1 MTDTIPRKR
10 IRKVLIANRGE
21 IAVRILRGL
30 REMGIRGAVIYSE
43 PDRLGLPVLLAD
55 EAYPIGPAPSRES
68 YLRGEAIVQLAKEIG
83 ADAIHPGYGFLSE
96 RAGFAR
102 LCRDAGITF
111 IGPSPEAIDAMG
123 SKVESRRLMIAAGV
137 PVVPGG
143 KDPLPDLDAAAAAAE
158 AIGYPVMLKAAAG
171 GGGKGMRMIP
181 SAAELASSYRAARSE
196 AGASFGDDSVYLEK
210 FIVDPRH
217 VEIQVMG
224 DLHGRVV
231 SLGERECSLQRR
243 HQKVVEEAPS
253 PVVSPDLRRRMGE
266 AAVLAA
272 SAVGYSNAGTCEFL
286 LDAEGNFYFLE
297 MNTRLQVEHPV
308 TELVTGI
315 DLVQAQIRVAEGEPL
330 GPEFDDVQPRGHAME
345 VRLYAEDPF
354 QRFAP
359 SPGRIEIL
367 RWPDGPGVR
376 VDSGVYEGSEVSIHY
391 DPMLAK
397 LIVWATD
404 REKALNRL
412 ERALSELRV
421 EGIRTTVPLFRALL
435 ADADFRAGNMDIG
448 MLDRKLAAGEL
459 HPAPRRTTATGRP
472 TCPWWPPPWP
482 TTRRPTG
489 PRPGPPHPA
498 LPAAPAGAPPAARG
512 RCEGDHGSGRPFRR
526 ARGEGRGPPDRRR
539 LRGDRR
545 RTCLSRGR
553 RRRPRRPAQPA
564 DRRRP
569 ARGGRPRAGR
579 RGVVGEH
586 GPGGGAVAVSD
597 PLTHLASQTRGG
609 KAGRRRERVAAY
621 MPGRVVTLLVQEG
634 QEVAAGQG
642 IVVLEAMKMEN
653 EIRAERDGTVSK
665 IFVQPGQAVD
675 TGNPLFELE

>member
-1 MTDTIPRKR
+1 MADTVPRKR

-68 YLRGEAIVQLAKEIG
+68 YLRGEAIVELAVRIG

-102 LCRDAGITF
+102 ACRDAGITF

-123 SKVESRRLMIAAGV
+123 SKVESRRLMMAAGV

-158 AIGYPVMLKAAAG
+158 TIGYPVMLKAAAG

-181 SAAELASSYRAARSE
+181 SAAELPSAYRAARSE
-196 AGASFGDDSVYLEK
+196 AAASFGDDSVYLEK
-210 FIVDPRH
+210 YIVNPRH

-224 DLHGRVV
+224 DLHGKVV

-253 PVVSPDLRRRMGE
+253 PVVGPELRRRMGE
-266 AAVLAA
+266 AAVKAA

-286 LDAEGNFYFLE
+286 LDRDGNFFFLE

-315 DLVQAQIRVAEGEPL
+315 DLVRAQIRVAEGEPL
-330 GPEFDDVQPRGHAME
+330 GPEFDDGQPRGHAIE
-345 VRLYAEDPF
+345 VRLYAEDPW

-359 SPGRIEIL
+359 SPGRIDML

-376 VDSGVYEGSEVSIHY
+376 VDAGVYEGSEVSIYY

-397 LIVWATD
+397 LIVWAAD
-404 REKALNRL
+404 RASALDRL
-412 ERALSELRV
+412 ERALAELRV
-421 EGIRTTVPLFRALL
+421 EGIRTTAPLFRALL
-435 ADADFRAGNMDIG
+435 ADADFRAGNLDIG
-448 MLDRKLAAGEL
+448 MLDRKLAADEL
-459 HPAPRRTTATGRP
+459 R
-472 TCPWWPPPWP
+472 
-482 TTRRPTG
+482 
-489 PRPGPPHPA
+489 
-498 LPAAPAGAPPAARG
+498 PAAP
-512 RCEGDHGSGRPFRR
+512 EGDDLTDLPLIAAAIAHHERAHRQSTAGPASPATSRR
-526 ARGEGRGPPDRRR
+526 SLWGA
-539 LRGDRR
+539 
-545 RTCLSRGR
+545 
-553 RRRPRRPAQPA
+553 
-564 DRRRP
+564 
-569 ARGGRPRAGR
+569 AGR
-579 RGVVGEH
+579 RD
-586 GPGGGAVAVSD
+586 AV
-597 PLTHLASQTRGG
+597 RGG
-609 KAGRRRERVAAY
+609 
-621 MPGRVVTLLVQEG
+621 
-634 QEVAAGQG
+634 
-642 IVVLEAMKMEN
+642 
-653 EIRAERDGTVSK
+653 SWS
-665 IFVQPGQAVD
+665 
-675 TGNPLFELE
+675 

>member
-1 MTDTIPRKR
+1 MANIPSKP

-21 IAVRILRGL
+21 IAVRILRAL
-30 REMGIRGAVIYSE
+30 REMEIRGAVIYSE

-68 YLRGEAIVQLAKEIG
+68 YLRGEAIVQLAREIG

-158 AIGYPVMLKAAAG
+158 TIGYPVMLKAAAG
-171 GGGKGMRMIP
+171 GGGKGMRMIA
-181 SAAELASSYRAARSE
+181 SAAELPGAYRAARSE
-196 AGASFGDDSVYLEK
+196 AAASFGDDSVYLEK
-210 FIVDPRH
+210 LIENPRH

-253 PVVSPDLRRRMGE
+253 PVVTPELRRRMGE
-266 AAVLAA
+266 AAVRAA
-272 SAVGYSNAGTCEFL
+272 AAVGYSNAGTCEFL
-286 LDAEGNFYFLE
+286 LDRDGSFYFLE

-315 DLVQAQIRVAEGEPL
+315 DLVQAQIRIAEGEPL
-330 GPEFDDVQPRGHAME
+330 GPEFDGVQPRGHAVE
-345 VRLYAEDPF
+345 VRLYAEDPY

-359 SPGRIEIL
+359 SPGRIQIL

-397 LIVWATD
+397 LIVWAAD
-404 REKALNRL
+404 RERAL
-412 ERALSELRV
+412 ERLGRTLSELRV
-421 EGIRTTVPLFRALL
+421 EGIRTTAPLFRALL
-435 ADADFRAGNMDIG
+435 DDADFRSGNLDIG
-448 MLDRKLAAGEL
+448 MLDRKLAAGGLRPATDGAADDLPLIAAALAHYERANQAVA
-459 HPAPRRTTATGRP
+459 HPATPGTSRRSRWGAAGR
-472 TCPWWPPPWP
+472 
-482 TTRRPTG
+482 
-489 PRPGPPHPA
+489 H
-498 LPAAPAGAPPAARG
+498 GAM
-512 RCEGDHGSGRPFRR
+512 
-526 ARGEGRGPPDRRR
+526 
-539 LRGDRR
+539 
-545 RTCLSRGR
+545 
-553 RRRPRRPAQPA
+553 
-564 DRRRP
+564 
-569 ARGGRPRAGR
+569 RGG
-579 RGVVGEH
+579 
-586 GPGGGAVAVSD
+586 SW
-597 PLTHLASQTRGG
+597 T
-609 KAGRRRERVAAY
+609 
-621 MPGRVVTLLVQEG
+621 
-634 QEVAAGQG
+634 
-642 IVVLEAMKMEN
+642 
-653 EIRAERDGTVSK
+653 
-665 IFVQPGQAVD
+665 
-675 TGNPLFELE
+675 

>member
-1 MTDTIPRKR
+1 MSDTIPKRK

-30 REMGIRGAVIYSE
+30 REMGIRGAVLYSE
-43 PDRLGLPVLLAD
+43 PDRLGLPVLMAD

-68 YLRGEAIVQLAKEIG
+68 YLRGEAIVRLAREIG

-96 RAGFAR
+96 RAEFAR

-111 IGPSPEAIDAMG
+111 IGPSPESIDAMG

-143 KDPLPDLDAAAAAAE
+143 KDPLPDLDSALTAAE

-181 SAAELASSYRAARSE
+181 SAAEFPSAYRAARSE

-210 FIVDPRH
+210 YIEEPRH
-217 VEIQVMG
+217 VEIQVLG
-224 DLHGRVV
+224 DLYGKVV

-253 PVVSPDLRRRMGE
+253 PVVSADLRRRMGE
-266 AAVLAA
+266 AAVKAA

-286 LDAEGNFYFLE
+286 LARDGSFYFLE

-330 GPEFDDVQPRGHAME
+330 GPDFDGVQPRGHAIE
-345 VRLYAEDPF
+345 VRLYAEDPY

-359 SPGRIEIL
+359 SPGRIEVL

-376 VDSGVYEGSEVSIHY
+376 VDSGVYEGSEVSIYY

-397 LIVWATD
+397 LIVWAAD
-404 REKALNRL
+404 REKAMNRL
-412 ERALSELRV
+412 ERALTEMRI
-421 EGIRTTVPLFRALL
+421 EGIRTTVPLFLAIL
-435 ADADFRAGNMDIG
+435 ADPDFRAGNLDIG

-459 HPAPRRTTATGRP
+459 RPVVGDGLPDLPLITAALAQYEQAHQTA
-472 TCPWWPPPWP
+472 
-482 TTRRPTG
+482 G
-489 PRPGPPHPA
+489 PQANGSA
-498 LPAAPAGAPPAARG
+498 LPARRSRWAAAGRQDG
-512 RCEGDHGSGRPFRR
+512 
-526 ARGEGRGPPDRRR
+526 
-539 LRGDRR
+539 LRGGSW
-545 RTCLSRGR
+545 T
-553 RRRPRRPAQPA
+553 
-564 DRRRP
+564 
-569 ARGGRPRAGR
+569 
-579 RGVVGEH
+579 
-586 GPGGGAVAVSD
+586 
-597 PLTHLASQTRGG
+597 
-609 KAGRRRERVAAY
+609 
-621 MPGRVVTLLVQEG
+621 
-634 QEVAAGQG
+634 
-642 IVVLEAMKMEN
+642 
-653 EIRAERDGTVSK
+653 
-665 IFVQPGQAVD
+665 
-675 TGNPLFELE
+675 